1 MSVWPAWEVR
11 EGGQAT
17 RWFHVRLDFADGAGV
32 EALALVSGLCVCVED
47 VRAQPALSLED
58 LALFADWIEGPL
70 ARACGADGGPGHD
83 DGTAGDGPG
92 TGGRGAPCAPA
103 PGIEPAAG
111 DGRSADG
118 EPAPD
123 GAPDSEG
130 GSVVRARP
138 PGAGERRSRA
148 VRPREPVGRRLVARE
163 YRAAQEEG
171 TDPVLAVM
179 CATGYSRR
187 GALRVIGRAR
197 DAGLLTPRHVR
208 RPSE

>member
-1 MSVWPAWEVR
+1 MWPAWEVR
-11 EGGQAT
+11 EGEHAT
-17 RWFHVRLDFADGAGV
+17 RWFHVRLLFADGAGV

-47 VRAQPALSLED
+47 VRARPALSLED
-58 LALFADWIEGPL
+58 LALFADWIEEPL
-70 ARACGADGGPGHD
+70 ARACGAEGGPGRG

-92 TGGRGAPCAPA
+92 TGGRSAMCAPG
-103 PGIEPAAG
+103 PGREPAVESG
-111 DGRSADG
+111 PVADG
-118 EPAPD
+118 EPLPD
-123 GAPDSEG
+123 EGPASEG
-130 GSVVRARP
+130 GSAVRARP
-138 PGAGERRSRA
+138 PGAGERQSRA

-171 TDPVLAVM
+171 ADPVLAVM

-208 RPSE
+208 RTSGQ

>member
-11 EGGQAT
+11 EGEHAT
-17 RWFHVRLDFADGAGV
+17 RWFHVRLVFADGAGV

-47 VRAQPALSLED
+47 VRARPALSLED

-70 ARACGADGGPGHD
+70 AQACGADGGAAADH
-83 DGTAGDGPG
+83 GTAG
-92 TGGRGAPCAPA
+92 TESAAGG
-103 PGIEPAAG
+103 EPAAEV
-111 DGRSADG
+111 RPVADG
-118 EPAPD
+118 DPPA
-123 GAPDSEG
+123 EG
-130 GSVVRARP
+130 GSAVGAPP
-138 PGAGERRSRA
+138 PGAGERRRRA

-208 RPSE
+208 RASE

>member
-11 EGGQAT
+11 EGGHAT

-47 VRAQPALSLED
+47 VQPAALSLED

-83 DGTAGDGPG
+83 DATAGDGPG
-92 TGGRGAPCAPA
+92 AGGRGAPA

-111 DGRSADG
+111 SGQAADG
-118 EPAPD
+118 EPAPG
-123 GAPDSEG
+123 GAPDS
-130 GSVVRARP
+130 RAAP
-138 PGAGERRSRA
+138 SSGPGRRVPGERRSRA
-148 VRPREPVGRRLVARE
+148 VRPREPIRGRRLVARE

-179 CATGYSRR
+179 CADPDTA
-187 GALRVIGRAR
+187 GAERSGSSGGRATR
-197 DAGLLTPRHVR
+197 AC
-208 RPSE
+208 